1 MKFNSL
7 IRATLLI
14 STFVLIL
21 FFLITNQKEYTRL
34 RILIWNTPSLSL
46 GRYIALSLGT
56 GFTFSYLITTY
67 ISKIDQPKQYK
78 SLKFKD
84 EVKYEESYNYNEF
97 SNNSTY
103 DNTLIERDIKDPA
116 PTITASFRII
126 GRSERSRP
134 DFINTKNINNTNVD
148 EFEEDYDDE
157 SKKYE
162 SFNQLNTTSTDWNDE
177 SYSSW

>member
-21 FFLITNQKEYTRL
+21 FFFITNQKEYTRL

-46 GRYIALSLGT
+46 GRYLALSLGT

-78 SLKFKD
+78 SLQFKD
-84 EVKYEESYNYNEF
+84 ESKYKESYDYNKF
-97 SNNSTY
+97 SNNSSY
-103 DNTLIERDIKDPA
+103 DNTLIERDMKDPA

-148 EFEEDYDDE
+148 ELEEDYDDD
-157 SKKYE
+157 SKTNE
-162 SFNQLNTTSTDWNDE
+162 TFNQVNTTSTDWNDE